1 MPCAWCWSIAGS
13 FRRSGGHRIHRR
25 QDRLRAADAA
35 HLGGATPRCT
45 VERLMRPSG
54 LQGLCRGKAI
64 RTTFPDPTVPCPPD
78 RRPGKDDGLIHH
90 SDGGSHD
97 LSIRFSEG
105 LAEAGIEPSAG
116 AKGDSHDNALAETV
130 NGLHKIKVIHRCGP
144 WKTKQAEELA
154 ALERVAWFNH
164 HRLMGR

>member
-1 MPCAWCWSIAGS
+1 
-13 FRRSGGHRIHRR
+13 
-25 QDRLRAADAA
+25 
-35 HLGGATPRCT
+35 
-45 VERLMRPSG
+45 MRPSG
-54 LQGLCRGKAI
+54 LQGLCRVKAI

-97 LSIRFSEG
+97 LSIRYSEG

-144 WKTKQAEELA
+144 WKTKQAGELA

-164 HRLMGR
+164 HRLMGRWATARPPSSEPITLVKARVMP